1 MSQRKDVAK
10 IIAKR
15 FIKPSTNRP
24 NLNIANSKGI
34 FNTSNNYQS
43 PFNNKVIPMT
53 NQREINLANNRGYF
67 TDT

>member
-1 MSQRKDVAK
+1 MSPRKDAAK

-34 FNTSNNYQS
+34 FNTSNN
-43 PFNNKVIPMT
+43 FKVLLIIKLS
-53 NQREINLANNRGYF
+53 Q
-67 TDT
+67 